1 MAKEWKWGVQQ
12 EETFN
17 NLKELLSSPPVLAY
31 SQFDKP
37 FQVHTDASSK
47 GLGAVLYQMQQ
58 DCKMAVI
65 SYASRGLSKSEKN
78 YSAFKLEFLAL
89 KWSITEKFRDYLVAD
104 KFTVYTDNPLTHLL
118 TTAKLDTTGQRWV
131 AALSDFG
138 FDVVYRPGKK
148 NTDADVLSR
157 YPFDKVQDQ
166 LLNECTTISN
176 QSVKAICNSVHFC
189 QFVEILPCFNLNIL
203 DVTEDSSQVMAQI
216 EMRELR
222 RSQREDVVVGPW
234 LRAVLDKVF
243 PKKSLISSHM
253 DHLTMSRHFDQ
264 F

>member
-1 MAKEWKWGVQQ
+1 MPAGVCL
-12 EETFN
+12 
-17 NLKELLSSPPVLAY
+17 NLKGIIRPL
-31 SQFDKP
+31 
-37 FQVHTDASSK
+37 
-47 GLGAVLYQMQQ
+47 
-58 DCKMAVI
+58 
-65 SYASRGLSKSEKN
+65 
-78 YSAFKLEFLAL
+78 KLEFLAL
-89 KWSITEKFRDYLVAD
+89 KRSIMEKFRDYLVAD
-104 KFTVYTDNPLTHLL
+104 KFTVYTDNNPLTHLL
-118 TTAKLDTTGQRWV
+118 TTAKLDATGQRWV
-131 AALSDFG
+131 AALSDFD

-157 YPFDKVQDQ
+157 YPFDKIQDQ

-189 QFVEILPCFNLNIL
+189 PFVEILPCFNLNIL

-243 PKKSLISSHM
+243 PKKSLISSHR

-264 F
+264 FKVVRGLLYR